1 MYIVITV
8 GFTVEQRARSLHYS
22 KKSKK
27 GIDKLEKVCYN
38 INVIR
43 KGKTGTSQN
52 KSKKGHDQREKV
64 GKL

>member
-1 MYIVITV
+1 MVIYNCQ
-8 GFTVEQRARSLHYS
+8 GKGKKKLS
-22 KKSKK
+22 KNFEKNLKK